1 MRPDPAGTP
10 LARVPDAEEEAAVE
24 GRSKGFVQ
32 SFNRLGGYGF
42 VVPVG
47 SREQVWF
54 SAEDIEDESRTVS
67 EGQQVSF
74 VLVLGDGRFEAKELR
89 L

>member
-1 MRPDPAGTP
+1 M
-10 LARVPDAEEEAAVE
+10 E
-24 GRSKGFVQ
+24 GRSVGFVH

-47 SREQVWF
+47 SEEQVYF
-54 SAEDIEDESRTVS
+54 SAEDIEGGEKALS

-74 VLVLGDGRFEAKELR
+74 VLVLGEGRFEAKELR
-89 L
+89 V

>member
-1 MRPDPAGTP
+1 M
-10 LARVPDAEEEAAVE
+10 E

-47 SREQVWF
+47 SEEQVYF
-54 SAEDIEDESRTVS
+54 SAADIEGEAQSLS
-67 EGQQVSF
+67 EGQQVTF
-74 VLVLGDGRFEAKELR
+74 VLVLGEGRFEAKELR

>member
-1 MRPDPAGTP
+1 M
-10 LARVPDAEEEAAVE
+10 EN
-24 GRSKGFVQ
+24 RSKGFVH

-47 SREQVWF
+47 SEEQIWF
-54 SAEDIEDESRTVS
+54 SAEDIEDESRVLS

>member
-1 MRPDPAGTP
+1 M
-10 LARVPDAEEEAAVE
+10 E
-24 GRSKGFVQ
+24 GRSVGFVQ
-32 SFNRLGGYGF
+32 SFNRLAGYGF

-47 SREQVWF
+47 SEEQVYF
-54 SAEDIEDESRTVS
+54 SAEDIEGKERTVS

-74 VLVLGDGRFEAKELR
+74 VLVLGEGRFEAKELR

>member
-1 MRPDPAGTP
+1 MH
-10 LARVPDAEEEAAVE
+10 
-24 GRSKGFVQ
+24 
-32 SFNRLGGYGF
+32 SFNRAGGYGF

-47 SREQVWF
+47 SEEQVWF
-54 SAEDIEDESRTVS
+54 SAEDIEGKDRVLS

-89 L
+89 I

>member
-1 MRPDPAGTP
+1 M
-10 LARVPDAEEEAAVE
+10 E

-42 VVPVG
+42 VVPVD
-47 SREQVWF
+47 SEEQVYF
-54 SAEDIEDESRTVS
+54 SATDIEGDVQTVS
-67 EGQQVSF
+67 EGQQVTF

>member
-1 MRPDPAGTP
+1 M
-10 LARVPDAEEEAAVE
+10 
-24 GRSKGFVQ
+24 Q

-47 SREQVWF
+47 SEEQVWF
-54 SAEDIEDESRTVS
+54 SAEDIEGEPQVLS
-67 EGQQVSF
+67 EGQQVTF

>member
-1 MRPDPAGTP
+1 M
-10 LARVPDAEEEAAVE
+10 E

-47 SREQVWF
+47 SEEQVYF
-54 SAEDIEDESRTVS
+54 SAEDIEGAQRTVS

-74 VLVLGDGRFEAKELR
+74 VLVLGEGRFEAKELR

>member
-1 MRPDPAGTP
+1 M
-10 LARVPDAEEEAAVE
+10 E

-47 SREQVWF
+47 SEEQVWF
-54 SAEDIEDESRTVS
+54 SAEDIEGEPQVLS
-67 EGQQVSF
+67 EGQQVTF

>member
-1 MRPDPAGTP
+1 M
-10 LARVPDAEEEAAVE
+10 
-24 GRSKGFVQ
+24 Q

-47 SREQVWF
+47 SEEQVYF
-54 SAEDIEDESRTVS
+54 SAEDIEGKGRTVS

-74 VLVLGDGRFEAKELR
+74 VLVLGEGRFEAKELR
-89 L
+89 F

>member
-1 MRPDPAGTP
+1 MSTVRRKAGDD
-10 LARVPDAEEEAAVE
+10 REAAVE

-47 SREQVWF
+47 SEEQVYF
-54 SAEDIEDESRTVS
+54 SAADIEGETQSLS
-67 EGQQVSF
+67 EGQQVTF

>member
-1 MRPDPAGTP
+1 M
-10 LARVPDAEEEAAVE
+10 E

-47 SREQVWF
+47 SEEQVFF
-54 SAEDIEDESRTVS
+54 SASDIEGEVQSLS
-67 EGQQVSF
+67 EGQQVTF

>member
-1 MRPDPAGTP
+1 M
-10 LARVPDAEEEAAVE
+10 E

-32 SFNRLGGYGF
+32 TFNRLGGYGF

-47 SREQVWF
+47 SEEQVYF
-54 SAEDIEDESRTVS
+54 SAADIEGETQSLS
-67 EGQQVSF
+67 EGQQVTF

>member
-1 MRPDPAGTP
+1 M
-10 LARVPDAEEEAAVE
+10 E

-42 VVPVG
+42 VVPVD
-47 SREQVWF
+47 SEEQVYF
-54 SAEDIEDESRTVS
+54 SAADIEGEVRTVS
-67 EGQQVSF
+67 EGQQVTF

>member
-1 MRPDPAGTP
+1 M
-10 LARVPDAEEEAAVE
+10 E

-47 SREQVWF
+47 SEEQVYF
-54 SAEDIEDESRTVS
+54 SAEDIEGADRAVS

>member
-1 MRPDPAGTP
+1 M
-10 LARVPDAEEEAAVE
+10 E
-24 GRSKGFVQ
+24 GRSIGFVQ

-47 SREQVWF
+47 SEEQVYF
-54 SAEDIEDESRTVS
+54 SAEDIEGKGRTVS

-74 VLVLGDGRFEAKELR
+74 VLVLGEGRFEAKELR
-89 L
+89 F

>member
-1 MRPDPAGTP
+1 M
-10 LARVPDAEEEAAVE
+10 E

-47 SREQVWF
+47 SEEQVYF
-54 SAEDIEDESRTVS
+54 SAADIEGETQSLS
-67 EGQQVSF
+67 EGQQVTF

>member
-1 MRPDPAGTP
+1 M
-10 LARVPDAEEEAAVE
+10 E
-24 GRSKGFVQ
+24 GRSIGFVQ

-47 SREQVWF
+47 SEEQVYF
-54 SAEDIEDESRTVS
+54 SAEDIEGGDRSLS

-74 VLVLGDGRFEAKELR
+74 VLVLGEGRFEAKELR
-89 L
+89 I

>member
-1 MRPDPAGTP
+1 M
-10 LARVPDAEEEAAVE
+10 E
-24 GRSKGFVQ
+24 GRSTGFVQ

-47 SREQVWF
+47 SEEQVYF
-54 SAEDIEDESRTVS
+54 SAADIEGEAQVLS
-67 EGQQVSF
+67 EGQQVTF